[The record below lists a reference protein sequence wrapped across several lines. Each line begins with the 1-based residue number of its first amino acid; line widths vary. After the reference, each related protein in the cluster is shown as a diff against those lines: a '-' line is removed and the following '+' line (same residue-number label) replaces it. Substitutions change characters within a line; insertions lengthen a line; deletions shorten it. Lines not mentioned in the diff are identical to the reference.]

1 MNVLGRILAAVLVG
15 FVLAGCATTP
25 ASPGSDVNDP
35 LEGFNRAMFRVTL
48 AADRAVFRPTALAY
62 RDVFPQPVRD
72 SVRNILNNLNSPIVL
87 ANDILQG
94 EANRAGVT
102 LLRAGVNTTIGVGG
116 LFDIAQKWGY
126 QRHSEDFGQTLA
138 VWGVGEGPYLFLP
151 FFGPANPRDLFG
163 YVTDIF
169 FDPITYA
176 QWDGK
181 IYYQI
186 GRSGID
192 FLDLRE
198 RNIETL
204 DEIERS
210 SLDYYAS
217 IRSLYRQTRNNEIMN
232 GATQI
237 QDLPDF

>member
-1 MNVLGRILAAVLVG
+1 MIAFGRIIAAVLIG
-15 FVLAGCATTP
+15 FVLAGCASTS
-25 ASPGSDVNDP
+25 AVEGSDVNDP
-35 LEGFNRAMFRVTL
+35 LEGFNRTMFRVTL
-48 AADRAVFRPTALAY
+48 AVDRAVLRPTAVAY

-72 SVRNILNNLNSPIVL
+72 SLRNFLNNLNSPIVL

-102 LLRAGVNTTIGVGG
+102 LLRAGVNTTLGIGG
-116 LFDIAQKWGY
+116 LFDIAQRWGY

-138 VWGVGEGPYLFLP
+138 VWGVPEGPYLFLP
-151 FFGPANPRDLFG
+151 LFGPANPRDLTG
-163 YVTDIF
+163 YIADIF

-181 IYYQI
+181 IYFQI
-186 GRSGID
+186 GRNGVDII
-192 FLDLRE
+192 DLRA
-198 RNIETL
+198 RNIDTL
-204 DEIERS
+204 DEIERT